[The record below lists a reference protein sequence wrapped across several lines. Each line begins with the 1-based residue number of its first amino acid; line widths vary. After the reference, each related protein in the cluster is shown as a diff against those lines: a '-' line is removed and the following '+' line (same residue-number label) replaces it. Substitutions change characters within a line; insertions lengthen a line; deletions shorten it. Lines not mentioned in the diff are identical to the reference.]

1 MIPTVYLFYVHT
13 GREVF
18 SHSISFSFAAVAV
31 NSWGFRSSRF
41 TDSTGFVHY
50 RTRLRRKNAHGT
62 FVFRVTP
69 LSPLRAYDEIR
80 MCLAI
85 PGKIVEFHEN
95 QGVRMS
101 KVDFGGITRE
111 ACLEYIPD
119 AKLGDYVMVHVGF
132 AISKVDEE
140 EAARTYQYLAELGQ
154 LTDINSPDIDT
165 VEETPDE
172 VP

>member
-1 MIPTVYLFYVHT
+1 
-13 GREVF
+13 
-18 SHSISFSFAAVAV
+18 
-31 NSWGFRSSRF
+31 
-41 TDSTGFVHY
+41 
-50 RTRLRRKNAHGT
+50 
-62 FVFRVTP
+62 
-69 LSPLRAYDEIR
+69 

-85 PGKIVEFHEN
+85 PGRIVEFHERH
-95 QGVRMS
+95 GVRMS

-140 EAARTYQYLAELGQ
+140 EAARTYQYLREMGQ
-154 LTDINSPDIDT
+154 LDEVSSPDID
-165 VEETPDE
+165 EMPEGRDE